1 MPRYLRSHEGGYVN
15 SDIRIPETLNHMTEF
30 LSRIDLDSWSYVQDV
45 AARAL
50 EGDITLPQKI
60 KPSSLRAIRDNKAF
74 HLITP
79 VLDEHAGHSDH
90 TKEVHRG
97 GGIREAI
104 GTTLQ
109 VAGGVVGGKK
119 VNEWVGG
126 ETPHR
131 KRTAKQIMF
140 AKLVNA
146 TYETKRPEEVGIW
159 TRIDDYDSRYG
170 AIWKNPQGQYVLCVR
185 GTKGNLRDIWKDF
198 RILMEYKPKR

>member
-1 MPRYLRSHEGGYVN
+1 MVFKKDQQRMPRYLRSHEGGYVN

-97 GGIREAI
+97 E
-104 GTTLQ
+104 
-109 VAGGVVGGKK
+109 V
-119 VNEWVGG
+119 
-126 ETPHR
+126 
-131 KRTAKQIMF
+131 
-140 AKLVNA
+140 
-146 TYETKRPEEVGIW
+146 YER
-159 TRIDDYDSRYG
+159 R
-170 AIWKNPQGQYVLCVR
+170 
-185 GTKGNLRDIWKDF
+185 
-198 RILMEYKPKR
+198 